1 MDVLLLTDTAVYTV
15 WWISLAVGAVVILVV
30 ALLLT
35 LVVRTARDINAVAAQ
50 IWLAGK
56 HVANN
61 TVHIALLNRTNQIAG
76 EILDAAGGII
86 TQAKRIEAHAA
97 DCPG

>member
-1 MDVLLLTDTAVYTV
+1 MGLLLQTYAAVYTV
-15 WWISLAVGAVVILVV
+15 WWISLAVGVAVMVVV

-35 LVVRTARDINAVAAQ
+35 LIVGTARDIDAGAAR

-76 EILDAAGGII
+76 EILGTAQGIVA
-86 TQAKRIEAHAA
+86 QAKRIEAHAA